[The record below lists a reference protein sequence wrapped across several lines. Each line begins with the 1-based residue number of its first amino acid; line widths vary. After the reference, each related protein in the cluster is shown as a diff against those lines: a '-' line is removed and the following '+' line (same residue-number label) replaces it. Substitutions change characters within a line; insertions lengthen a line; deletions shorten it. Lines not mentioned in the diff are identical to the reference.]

1 VLTSLRPLR
10 SRNFALVWASALV
23 SNVGSWMQ
31 TVALG
36 VVVTTRSHNPLWT
49 GAVAAAAFIPMG
61 LLAPVG
67 GALADRLDRRRWL
80 ITTTVAES
88 GFAALLAVLAAT
100 GHAPSWVLLVV
111 AFLGGVAGSV
121 GFPTYQAMIPD
132 LVPAND
138 LLGAVSLSSAQFNL
152 GRVIG
157 PVLAGVVLYAGS
169 AAWAFAV
176 NAVSFGAVVVALA
189 FVRLPPRT
197 PVPSDRETILR
208 RIVAGARIAAAE
220 PGCRS
225 AIILIGIVALIGS
238 PFIALVPAVAITALD
253 RGKFGTSVLLTA
265 QGVGAVSGALVL
277 ASLVQAFGRRLLVGA
292 LGAFPLALVAYGL
305 APSLWPSALAI
316 LVVGFCYIGVLTG
329 LNTVV
334 QRRAPAQARGRV
346 LGLYMMALGVIY
358 PIGAVVQGAIAHEV
372 GIRAVTVASG
382 VALFAVMVVIGIFRG
397 RLFGALGDPA
407 PTTTTDASAGGA
419 GPGPARSGGAG
430 ADVVVPVGPTAPI
443 AP

>member
-1 VLTSLRPLR
+1 MLTSLRPLR

-49 GAVAAAAFIPMG
+49 GAVAAAAFVPMG

-67 GALADRLDRRRWL
+67 GALADRLDRRYWL
-80 ITTTVAES
+80 MTTTLAEAA
-88 GFAALLAVLAAT
+88 FAGLLAVLTAT

-111 AFLGGVAGSV
+111 AFFGGVAGSV

-132 LVPAND
+132 LVPAGD

-176 NAVSFGAVVVALA
+176 NAVSFGAVVAALA
-189 FVRLPPRT
+189 LVRLPPRP
-197 PVPSDRETILR
+197 PVAADGDSIVQ

-238 PFIALVPAVAITALD
+238 PFIALVPAVAITALE

-265 QGVGAVSGALVL
+265 QGIGAVCGALVL
-277 ASLVQAFGRRLLVGA
+277 ASLVQAFGRRLLVAA
-292 LGAFPLALVAYGL
+292 LGAFPVALVAYGL
-305 APSLWPSALAI
+305 APSLWASALAI
-316 LVVGFCYIGVLTG
+316 AVVGLCYIGVLTG

-334 QRRAPAQARGRV
+334 QRRAPPQARGRV

-358 PIGAVVQGAIAHEV
+358 PVGAVCQGAIAHVV

-382 VALFAVMVVIGIFRG
+382 VALLAVLAAIAALRPG
-397 RLFGALGDPA
+397 LLGALGDVRPPA
-407 PTTTTDASAGGA
+407 GDQPAVAASA
-419 GPGPARSGGAG
+419 
-430 ADVVVPVGPTAPI
+430 VTAP
-443 AP
+443 